1 MTAKHGLTERIRAL
15 LRAEAKECPTC
26 GHMDRT
32 AREMAK
38 ALGIPVASLWRFM
51 SGRAPSAALLDKLYA
66 RYEHKLLRRTR

>member
-1 MTAKHGLTERIRAL
+1 MKAKQSALTVTERIRAL

-32 AREMAK
+32 SREMSK

-51 SGRAPSAALLDKLYA
+51 SGKAPSAGLIDKLYE
-66 RYEHKLLRRTR
+66 RYKEKL